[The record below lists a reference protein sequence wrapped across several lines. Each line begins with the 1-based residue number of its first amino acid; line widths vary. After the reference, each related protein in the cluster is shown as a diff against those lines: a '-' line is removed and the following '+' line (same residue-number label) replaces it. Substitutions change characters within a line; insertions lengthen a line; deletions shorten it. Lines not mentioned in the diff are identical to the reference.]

1 MESSSSNS
9 KERELQQMQLEERE
23 LHQNCMAKF
32 NELKT
37 HLEFLQNTN
46 RRYQIAFRTFFQE
59 EHETFRLK
67 MQHNLTPF
75 KNFFD
80 SKEVNALD
88 FHNKSWQKH
97 FRDYTSHEP
106 KTYRHDLLWYLNDLD
121 KLIDERVLKYGELRM
136 KESEVQAIKE
146 IEKGLKETELQQQES
161 LVTEGTTFEA
171 CLDHLYD
178 CKLKLIDENG
188 ISFDNLLLSK
198 QEARKK

>member
-67 MQHNLTPF
+67 MQHNLYQLQCQCQLESNYLHLSNPKSCLDELRTPF

-80 SKEVNALD
+80 SKEVNASD

-97 FRDYTSHEP
+97 FREYMSHEP

-146 IEKGLKETELQQQES
+146 I
-161 LVTEGTTFEA
+161 
-171 CLDHLYD
+171 
-178 CKLKLIDENG
+178 
-188 ISFDNLLLSK
+188 
-198 QEARKK
+198 